1 MSPFVCVVHWLAVVG
16 SSIYTCLV
24 GCIHEWCEDILTHKH
39 KFTSSHVDMYIH
51 THKHPSAHPLHMYT
65 HMYVCTYLVS
75 LSLYRIKSLDLV
87 CMKELEKKVHCMI
100 SRCTL

>member
-65 HMYVCTYLVS
+65 HMYICTYLVS
-75 LSLYRIKSLDLV
+75 LSIQDQVPRPRVYERVREEGTLYDK
-87 CMKELEKKVHCMI
+87 
-100 SRCTL
+100 